1 MRPGE
6 SAARPQ
12 RPGEAVAPVSHRTAF
27 LLLAVVVVLWGVN
40 WPIMK
45 VGVAAIPPLWFGVLR
60 LAIGAA
66 VLFAVLVGT
75 GRLAVPTRRDLPIVA
90 SVGLLQ
96 MAGFLALVNVAL
108 LNVGAGRSAVL
119 AYTTPLWVGPGAMLF
134 LGERAT
140 WPKLAGLALGLAGVA
155 TLFSPTAVDWADG
168 QAMFGNLLLMAGALL
183 WAIAILHV
191 RGHGWHLTP
200 LQLAP
205 WQLLIGLP
213 PLMALA
219 FWLEGV
225 PQIQWSGTTIAIVV
239 YNGALAT
246 ALCYW
251 ATVTVTRALP
261 AVTTSLSLLCVP
273 VVGLVSSAISLGEPL
288 GLPLLAGCGLILG
301 GVALVNLA
309 DQIRR

>member
-1 MRPGE
+1 MTEKDTGRRKRDANG
-6 SAARPQ
+6 AAT
-12 RPGEAVAPVSHRTAF
+12 VSRRTAF
-27 LLLAVVVVLWGVN
+27 LLLAMVVVLWGIN

-45 VGVAAIPPLWFGVLR
+45 IGVAAIPPLWFGVLR

-66 VLFAVLVGT
+66 VLFLVLIGT
-75 GRLAVPTRRDLPIVA
+75 GRLAIPTRRDLPIIA

-108 LNVGAGRSAVL
+108 LYVGAGRSAVL
-119 AYTTPLWVGPGAMLF
+119 AYTTPLWVVPGAILF

-140 WPKLAGLALGLAGVA
+140 WLKLVGLALGLAGVA
-155 TLFSPTAVDWADG
+155 TLFSPTAVDWSSRDVVL
-168 QAMFGNLLLMAGALL
+168 GNMLLMIAAAL

-191 RGHGWHLTP
+191 RGHHWCLTP

-213 PLMALA
+213 VLIALA
-219 FWLEGV
+219 VWIEGV
-225 PQIQWSGTTIAIVV
+225 PQIRWSGTVIAIVI
-239 YNGALAT
+239 YNGVVAT

-273 VVGLVSSAISLGEPL
+273 VVGLISSVISLGEPL
-288 GLPLLAGCGLILG
+288 SVPLLLGCGLILG

-309 DQIRR
+309 DQLRP

>member
-1 MRPGE
+1 MVI
-6 SAARPQ
+6 A
-12 RPGEAVAPVSHRTAF
+12 
-27 LLLAVVVVLWGVN
+27 LWGIN

-45 VGVAAIPPLWFGVLR
+45 VGVAAISPLWFGVLR
-60 LAIGAA
+60 LAIGAG
-66 VLFAVLVGT
+66 VLFGVLLISR
-75 GRLAVPTRRDLPIVA
+75 RLAWPQRRDLPVVV

-96 MAGFLALVNVAL
+96 MAAFLALVNVAL
-108 LNVGAGRSAVL
+108 LHVGAGRSAIL
-119 AYTTPLWVGPGAMLF
+119 AYTTPLWVVPGAILF
-134 LGERAT
+134 LGERPT
-140 WPKLAGLALGLAGVA
+140 WPKLAGLLLGLGGVA
-155 TLFSPTAVDWADG
+155 ALFSPTAVDWSDSNV
-168 QAMFGNLLLMAGALL
+168 MFGNLLLMIAAVG

-191 RGHGWHLTP
+191 RGHDWQLTP

-205 WQLLIGLP
+205 WQLLVGLP
-213 PLMALA
+213 PLVALA
-219 FWLEGV
+219 TWHEGAPV
-225 PQIQWSGTTIAIVV
+225 IEWSGPVAAIVV

-273 VVGLVSSAISLGEPL
+273 VVGLLSSTLSLGEPL